1 MNEGYYYVG
10 KHHQD
15 GLLPRKLKKI
25 YISYNNHKEQRNIR
39 RDPVFPVSIKSVYI
53 R

>member
-1 MNEGYYYVG
+1 MKDIIMLENIIKMASYLENW
-10 KHHQD
+10 
-15 GLLPRKLKKI
+15 KI
-25 YISYNNHKEQRNIR
+25 YIYPTNNHKEQRNIR